1 MLTYL
6 LMWWRKSAR
15 PPGLI
20 VAAEAEA
27 EGAKGKNYCDSET
40 LQSYV
45 LNRQPPLASP
55 LIGRLRHSEPLIGC
69 CQASVQVLKA
79 SNTGTFHFCS
89 RLPDSVSLM
98 SGSDHPRPVIKT
110 QHYKETSW
118 HWDIPQV
125 TAPPPPPGTLLEWPP
140 GLEVLLYDGGR
151 NVDALGHTVHPA
163 PVTHLLAAIC
173 CSEHHNGC
181 LHISLRLWKPLW
193 VRGLVPCH
201 SASQCHGDTRGRKEL
216 IDSPGQIYNIY

>member
-125 TAPPPPPGTLLEWPP
+125 IQTQHYKKTSWHTPG
-140 GLEVLLYDGGR
+140 D
-151 NVDALGHTVHPA
+151 
-163 PVTHLLAAIC
+163 
-173 CSEHHNGC
+173 S
-181 LHISLRLWKPLW
+181 S
-193 VRGLVPCH
+193 
-201 SASQCHGDTRGRKEL
+201 SASSWRASWMTSWPRGPALWWRPACWRTGSHCASCTCHAPTSSYLLLRA
-216 IDSPGQIYNIY
+216 S